1 MVKGLHQ
8 HTASARRASASS
20 APPLLHWQRALWTL
34 NTTYILQ
41 IPGKGSFPSFPSFKK
56 QQLLCPSHIKC
67 VFFFLSP
74 HQTIG
79 LSMLQWMR
87 KAVLATT
94 CLAMSRRGR
103 FMWEYRQKSY
113 LSPSLK
119 SRGYSFFFYRAAT
132 TTSWHVCQDEH
143 LQGSPWVLS
152 SASCQCCT
160 CLPVTGWEGSSHR
173 RAGWAVTSGMGWKE
187 LTVPFQQTA
196 TPGTLDGTTAIFLL
210 LFIFIIIILS

>member
-1 MVKGLHQ
+1 MPLQLPLSSTDRGLCGPLIQ
-8 HTASARRASASS
+8 HISSRYQAKAHFHPFLASKSSSFSA
-20 APPLLHWQRALWTL
+20 LLTS
-34 NTTYILQ
+34 NVY
-41 IPGKGSFPSFPSFKK
+41 
-56 QQLLCPSHIKC
+56 
-67 VFFFLSP
+67 FFFLSP
-74 HQTIG
+74 HQTVG

-160 CLPVTGWEGSSHR
+160 CRSVTGWEGSSHR

>member
-1 MVKGLHQ
+1 MPLQLPLSSTDRGLCGPLIQ
-8 HTASARRASASS
+8 HISSRYQAKAHFHPFLASKSSSFSA
-20 APPLLHWQRALWTL
+20 LLTS
-34 NTTYILQ
+34 NVY
-41 IPGKGSFPSFPSFKK
+41 
-56 QQLLCPSHIKC
+56 
-67 VFFFLSP
+67 FFFLSP
-74 HQTIG
+74 HQTVG

-160 CLPVTGWEGSSHR
+160 CRPVTG
-173 RAGWAVTSGMGWKE
+173 
-187 LTVPFQQTA
+187 
-196 TPGTLDGTTAIFLL
+196 
-210 LFIFIIIILS
+210 

>member
-1 MVKGLHQ
+1 MPLQLPLSSTDRGLCGPLIQ
-8 HTASARRASASS
+8 HISSRYQAKAHFHPFLASKSSSFSA
-20 APPLLHWQRALWTL
+20 LLTS
-34 NTTYILQ
+34 NVY
-41 IPGKGSFPSFPSFKK
+41 
-56 QQLLCPSHIKC
+56 
-67 VFFFLSP
+67 FFFLSP
-74 HQTIG
+74 HQTVG

-103 FMWEYRQKSY
+103 FMCEYRQKSY

>member
-1 MVKGLHQ
+1 MPLQLPLSSTDRGLCGPLIQ
-8 HTASARRASASS
+8 HISSRYQAKAHFHPFLASKSSSFSA
-20 APPLLHWQRALWTL
+20 LLTS
-34 NTTYILQ
+34 NVY
-41 IPGKGSFPSFPSFKK
+41 
-56 QQLLCPSHIKC
+56 
-67 VFFFLSP
+67 FFFLSP
-74 HQTIG
+74 HQTVG

-160 CLPVTGWEGSSHR
+160 CRPVTGWEGSSHR